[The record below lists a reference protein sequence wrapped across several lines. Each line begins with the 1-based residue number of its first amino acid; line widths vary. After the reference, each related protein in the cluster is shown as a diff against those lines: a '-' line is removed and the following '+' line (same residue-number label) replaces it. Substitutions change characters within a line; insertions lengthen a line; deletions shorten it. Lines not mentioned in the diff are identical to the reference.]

1 MNYKTHKNSYIF
13 TVVLVLCMM
22 LAACSDYLY
31 DENGGK
37 LNSEDRIQ
45 LSGECVLVLP
55 EKVVSSR

>member
-13 TVVLVLCMM
+13 TVVLALCMM

-37 LNSEDRIQ
+37 LTAKTAYSCRAI
-45 LSGECVLVLP
+45 SH
-55 EKVVSSR
+55 SSR